1 MTFWY
6 VGLCSNH
13 WEIPA
18 RAYKAFE
25 KTCEVPG
32 RIQKHVLEGHIFFC
46 TFMAVRQ
53 DGLLQGSEWEKVGLG
68 SDNLGSL
75 PDLLISNSFVG
86 TFTTPSR
93 YFFNDWILVIS
104 LAVK

>member
-1 MTFWY
+1 M
-6 VGLCSNH
+6 G
-13 WEIPA
+13 
-18 RAYKAFE
+18 
-25 KTCEVPG
+25 
-32 RIQKHVLEGHIFFC
+32 
-46 TFMAVRQ
+46 
-53 DGLLQGSEWEKVGLG
+53 KVGLK

-104 LAVK
+104 LAVKSNKKEKLLGDLLTKEFVFTVYSHNPSFILTNS